1 MNMSFKKKLI
11 ISALIGVSQQTA
23 SPLPTVID
31 IGKKTGFPKFNSL
44 ATIAAAD
51 KDTE

>member
-23 SPLPTVID
+23 SPLPDAIV
-31 IGKKTGFPKFNSL
+31 KQAGFPKFNSL